1 MNYEQTLEY
10 LYAMLPMYQRVGA
23 AAYKKD
29 LTNTIKLCEALGN
42 PQNSFKS
49 IHVAG
54 TNGKGSTTHIL
65 SAIYQAN
72 GYKVGLYT
80 SPHLVDFRE
89 RIKLNGEMCSK
100 DFVVD
105 FTQRIAPLI
114 EEIQP
119 SFFEITVAMAFTY
132 FAEQKVDIAI
142 IETGLGGRLDSTN
155 IITPLAC
162 IITSIGYDHMDMLG
176 DTLELI
182 AAEKAGIIKPK
193 VPIVY
198 GNISEGPLRVISD
211 VAIHQKKAPL
221 YSIKEY
227 RFRTDLKGIYQLWNI
242 GCAVRVVEI
251 LEEKLPT
258 SKKKTEYALLH
269 VQELTQLTGRWQK
282 LSEKPLVICDVGHNE
297 EGFRLNGSQLNGIDK
312 LKHYI
317 FGFVKDKDLKAII
330 PLIPAGKSYHFVK
343 PNVVRGM
350 DAEVTKQHFS
360 EHNIEGI
367 AHQSIAEAMESAFEC
382 IVDKE
387 QEMIFI
393 GGSNFVVA
401 DLLALKSKRPI
412 SIFRTW
418 IK

>member
-1 MNYEQTLEY
+1 
-10 LYAMLPMYQRVGA
+10 MYQRVGIV
-23 AAYKKD
+23 AYKKD
-29 LTNTIKLCEALGN
+29 LTNTLKLCEALGN

-100 DFVVD
+100 EFVVT
-105 FTQRIAPLI
+105 FTQGIAPLI

-119 SFFEITVAMAFTY
+119 SFFEITVAMAFAY
-132 FAEQKVDIAI
+132 FAEQQVDIAI

-182 AAEKAGIIKPK
+182 AAEKAGIIKEG

-198 GNISEGPLRVISD
+198 GNIEAGPLSVIKNTA
-211 VAIHQKKAPL
+211 VAKNAPI
-221 YSIKEY
+221 YCFNESNY
-227 RFRTDLKGIYQLWNI
+227 TTDLSGNYQVWNI
-242 GCAVRVVEI
+242 GCAVKTAS
-251 LEEKLPT
+251 LLQKALPT
-258 SKKKTEYALLH
+258 TVDKIKFALQN
-269 VQELTQLTGRWQK
+269 VKQLTHLWGRWQQ
-282 LSEKPLVICDVGHNE
+282 LSAEPLIICDVGHNE
-297 EGFRLNGSQLNGIDK
+297 EGFRLISEQLRAADK
-312 LKHYI
+312 HIHYVL
-317 FGFVKDKDLKAII
+317 GFVKDKDLSAII
-330 PLIPAGKSYHFVK
+330 PLIPKGSSYHFVK
-343 PNVVRGM
+343 PTVIRGM
-350 DAEVTKQHFS
+350 DAELTKQHFN
-360 EHNIEGI
+360 EYNINGT
-367 AHQSIAEAMESAFEC
+367 AHQNISAA
-382 IVDKE
+382 INAALQSVVNKE
-387 QEMIFI
+387 TEMIFI

-401 DLLALKSKRPI
+401 DVLALKEANQLAL
-412 SIFRTW
+412 
-418 IK
+418 

>member
-1 MNYEQTLEY
+1 
-10 LYAMLPMYQRVGA
+10 MYQRVGIV
-23 AAYKKD
+23 AYKKD
-29 LTNTIKLCEALGN
+29 LTNTLKLCEALGN

-100 DFVVD
+100 EFVVG

-119 SFFEITVAMAFTY
+119 SFFEITVAMAFAY
-132 FAEQKVDIAI
+132 FAEQKVDISI

-182 AAEKAGIIKPK
+182 AAEKAGIIKSNTPVVLGK
-193 VPIVY
+193 LPAEASSVMY
-198 GNISEGPLRVISD
+198 AKATEME
-211 VAIHQKKAPL
+211 ATIHLPDFEKT
-221 YSIKEY
+221 II
-227 RFRTDLKGIYQLWNI
+227 TDLLGKHQQENA
-242 GCAVRVVEI
+242 AVALKCIEI
-251 LEEKLPT
+251 NQKYFPT
-258 SKKKTEYALLH
+258 SLELNEYALQH
-269 VQELTQLTGRWQK
+269 VCEITKFEGRWQT
-282 LSEKPLVICDVGHNE
+282 LHAEPLVICDVGHN
-297 EGFRLNGSQLNGIDK
+297 
-312 LKHYI
+312 
-317 FGFVKDKDLKAII
+317 V
-330 PLIPAGKSYHFVK
+330 
-343 PNVVRGM
+343 
-350 DAEVTKQHFS
+350 
-360 EHNIEGI
+360 EGI
-367 AHQSIAEAMESAFEC
+367 AAIVKELAKIAKEKILILGFVQGKDLDAIVTLLPKNATYFIVKPTIFRGRDENEVAALFKAHGLNAKACPTMIDAFSQGFEL
-382 IVDKE
+382 INNAFKNN
-387 QEMIFI
+387 MMFI

-401 DLLALKSKRPI
+401 DLLELRNQNKLPYQ
-412 SIFRTW
+412 T
-418 IK
+418 